1 MYMMYSVE
9 PNVTLLNRLFL
20 FENFN
25 LQNSDNNIKTNK

>member
-1 MYMMYSVE
+1 MINAVE
-9 PNVTLLNRLFL
+9 ANVTLLNRLFL